1 MEIDLNKLYQT
12 LIVLWFALLMSV
24 SMFFLFSLF
33 VTPNISHA
41 PNNSTRALLI
51 FGLTAMGTFLV
62 IGSFAVKNKILERSV
77 DKQDVSLVQKALV
90 IACAMCEA
98 SALLGLME
106 HFIIG
111 NREYYLLFGLAAGG
125 IVLHFPRRSQL
136 EAASF
141 KSMHTLN

>member
-33 VTPNISHA
+33 VTPNITYA

-77 DKQDVSLVQKALV
+77 EKQDVSLVQKALV

-111 NREYYLLFGLAAGG
+111 NREYYLLFVLAAGG
-125 IVLHFPRRSQL
+125 IALHFPRRSQL
-136 EAASF
+136 EAACF

>member
-1 MEIDLNKLYQT
+1 MEVDLNKRYQT
-12 LIVLWFALLMSV
+12 LIVLWFALLMSI

-33 VTPNISHA
+33 VTPNISNQ

-62 IGSFAVKNKILERSV
+62 IVSFAAKNKVLERSV
-77 DKQDVSLVQKALV
+77 DKQDVGLVQKALV

-98 SALLGLME
+98 CALLGLIE

-111 NREYYLLFGLAAGG
+111 NREYYLLFVLAAGG
-125 IVLHFPRRSQL
+125 IAFHFPRRSQL

-141 KSMHTLN
+141 NSMHTLN